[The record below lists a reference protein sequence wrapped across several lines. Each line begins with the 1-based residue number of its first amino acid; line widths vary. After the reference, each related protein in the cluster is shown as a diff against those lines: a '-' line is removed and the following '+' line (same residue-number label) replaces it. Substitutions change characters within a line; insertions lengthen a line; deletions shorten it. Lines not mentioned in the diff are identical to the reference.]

1 MATKYLGPSPKLRA
15 TDQNG
20 TPLVGGFV
28 YPYEAG
34 TTTPITTYS
43 NAAGTENDWPIEL
56 DSRGECSLYLTP
68 GIKCDLKVTDANGV
82 LQYTQT
88 RESAP
93 VTPSSYFAGL
103 MVATTQSSLF
113 TTIVAPGGTFT
124 GDLDFEA
131 AFNYAVP
138 VAVESAGSAA
148 IGGAA
153 SNCVTVSQIAPSTA
167 SALLHFDGSNG
178 ATTTEDEYGNTV
190 TLTTATISTTYQ
202 KFGPSGIAALS
213 SGSKA
218 EITGPTSLGASG
230 WTLEC
235 WAYWTSLPNPGCL
248 FSALNSSGYG
258 LQLYTLLTAGR
269 VLDPDLSSNGTS
281 FNLSIPSSAA
291 LTINTGTWYHFA
303 ITRDNTAGAYYVYFN
318 GVLATSLVTA
328 SQICPIDK
336 IRIGSDR
343 DNIRSVAGYIDE
355 FRFSAVCRYP
365 GGITFTPSTTAF
377 TS

>member
-20 TPLVGGFV
+20 TPLNGGFV
-28 YPYEAG
+28 YAYEAG

-43 NAAGTENDWPIEL
+43 NAAGTANAWPITL

-103 MVATTQSSLF
+103 MVATTPSSLF
-113 TTIVAPGGTFT
+113 TTIVAPSGTFT

-138 VAVESAGSAA
+138 VTVGAA
-148 IGGAA
+148 STTIIGAAA
-153 SNCVTVSQIAPSTA
+153 SNCLTIDPAA

-178 ATTTEDEYGNTV
+178 ASTTEDFYGNTV
-190 TLTTATISTTYQ
+190 TLTSATLSTTYP
-202 KFGPSGIAALS
+202 KFGASGLNATNSAAR
-213 SGSKA
+213 A
-218 EITGPTSLGASG
+218 EITGLTTLGASG

-235 WAYWTSLPNPGCL
+235 WAYWTSLPNPGCI

-258 LQLYTLLTAGR
+258 LQLYTLNSSGR
-269 VLDPDLSSNGTS
+269 KLDPDLSSNGTS
-281 FNLSIPSSAA
+281 FDLAIPTSAA
-291 LTINTGTWYHFA
+291 LTMNTGTQYHIA
-303 ITRDNTAGAYYVYFN
+303 ITRDNTAGAYYVYFD

-328 SQICPIDK
+328 SQICPIEK
-336 IRIGSDR
+336 IRVGNDR
-343 DNIRSVAGYIDE
+343 DNVRSAQGYIDE